1 MNPAP
6 WRSSNCILHDLC
18 ALCTSVCS
26 VCSLY
31 VLRVLLCVLCTLCA
45 RSTPRIVNLI
55 TVLSTSIKKNSLR
68 YTYFR
73 QDNRFETHYLCQ
85 PAFQPFSPSWPSLSW
100 LSPPSRSSLTWR
112 RMTSL
117 IRIIFVTFVFLFFE
131 APKPGSGGPSK
142 SGHFYYKN
150 SSFEHIWAPS
160 LVLS

>member
-1 MNPAP
+1 MSRFECECTGRHNVFMSPAP

-85 PAFQPFSPSWPSLSW
+85 PAFQPFSPSWPSLFHLPPNLCSATSRPCCLTRAW
-100 LSPPSRSSLTWR
+100 FQDASPLP
-112 RMTSL
+112 
-117 IRIIFVTFVFLFFE
+117 
-131 APKPGSGGPSK
+131 
-142 SGHFYYKN
+142 
-150 SSFEHIWAPS
+150 
-160 LVLS
+160 